1 MRMRAA
7 YVLGFVA
14 AIGLGSTSLVAIASA
29 QTADREPYYKPSAN
43 DFGGVGLLQ
52 TRTARFHEDGTLDVG
67 ASFVDPYR
75 RYYVTFQVLPFLEGT
90 FRYTDIR
97 NRLFS
102 DIPEFS
108 GDQSFKDRGADLKLL
123 LWRESKY
130 VPQIAVGVQDGL
142 GTGQFSGE
150 YVVLSKRWYD
160 FDFSFGMGWGLL
172 GAGGTISNP
181 LTSLSDGFSVRGGR
195 SGLGGELIFD
205 NFFSGETVGL
215 FGGVEWYTPIRGL
228 TLKLEYD
235 GNDYQSE
242 PLGNAFEQR
251 TRFNFGLNYRPFEW
265 LEMAAAYERG
275 NEFMFR
281 ASLRSNVKALGLPKL
296 DDPPP
301 NLKIREKPAPGA
313 PVETAP
319 AAPAPENDAPAPDPA
334 APRDIE
340 DTDVHVIAAHDLYD
354 NLEAAGLDAETIEL
368 SDSEARIYLARD
380 GADNPQAQVADVA
393 DVAESVVAAVPG
405 AIERVV
411 LVQPDE
417 DGRERRITI
426 DRREVEQTAIA
437 DYLFDGLE
445 AEGFEVESLDIS
457 HRQVKV
463 VVAGA
468 FAARGERDRRAAQ
481 VLLEALPTPVERFE
495 IVHVDAGVEVDR
507 VVVEREDVK
516 RDAQV
521 DALFDGLAAQG
532 FELESFEFS
541 DSQAT
546 VYLSDERAR
555 PREDYVAAARLVADA
570 APEAFD
576 EVVLVGLKAGVEASR
591 VTLRRQTV
599 ATGLAAGQDA
609 LRPPIVEELVPD
621 LSQDEKRAV
630 ATNVFEEL
638 GEQGFGVDA
647 FELTRYKATIFVT
660 PGKFR
665 QFARN
670 TGRAARAVANHVPD
684 SVEEIEVVTL
694 NAGLEIARVTLFRH
708 DLEAAV
714 ARAGSPEEVWA
725 NAKIEGP
732 VAALRPE
739 GSIPEDAIR
748 NPKRYPTLSWN
759 IRPALRQQIGGP
771 DGFYIYQI
779 WLAATAEAEL
789 YRGLRVTGTI
799 GKNITNNFDKL
810 TLQSDSVLPR
820 VRSDIVRYLQE
831 GDDGN
836 IVRLQAD
843 YLFLPFPDWSAR
855 ISAGLLEE
863 MFGGV
868 GAEVLYRPFGS
879 RLAIGVDINRVRQRD
894 FDQRFDFLDYRVT
907 TGHLNVYYK
916 FPWFGLTGEVHAG
929 QFLAGDRGAQFVVSR
944 SFASGM
950 RLGGWATFT
959 DVSAEDFGEGSFDKG
974 FFISIPFELLLTNST
989 RRRGTF
995 AFRPLTRDGGQML
1008 SISNRLYGLMEEG
1021 NLDNIAQD
1029 WSRLL
1034 D

>member
-1 MRMRAA
+1 M
-7 YVLGFVA
+7 
-14 AIGLGSTSLVAIASA
+14 
-29 QTADREPYYKPSAN
+29 
-43 DFGGVGLLQ
+43 
-52 TRTARFHEDGTLDVG
+52 
-67 ASFVDPYR
+67 
-75 RYYVTFQVLPFLEGT
+75 
-90 FRYTDIR
+90 
-97 NRLFS
+97 
-102 DIPEFS
+102 
-108 GDQSFKDRGADLKLL
+108 
-123 LWRESKY
+123 
-130 VPQIAVGVQDGL
+130 
-142 GTGQFSGE
+142 
-150 YVVLSKRWYD
+150 SKRWYD

-172 GAGGTISNP
+172 GAGGTIRNP
-181 LTSLSDGFSVRGGR
+181 LTSISDRFETRGGR
-195 SGLGGELIFD
+195 SGQGGELIFD

-242 PLGNAFEQR
+242 PLGNVFEQR

-301 NLKIREKPAPGA
+301 TLKVREKPTPGA
-313 PVETAP
+313 PVEAAP
-319 AAPAPENDAPAPDPA
+319 AAPAPERKDEMPAPDPA
-334 APRDIE
+334 VPRDIE

-354 NLEAAGLDAETIEL
+354 NLEAAGLDAEAIEL
-368 SDSEARIYLARD
+368 SENEARIYLARGVAGD
-380 GADNPQAQVADVA
+380 PQTHAADVA
-393 DVAESVVAAVPG
+393 QSVVAAAPG

-411 LVQPDE
+411 LVQPGE
-417 DGRERRITI
+417 AGNSRRIAI
-426 DRREVEQTAIA
+426 DRREVEQTAIV

-445 AEGFEVESLDIS
+445 GEGYEVESLDIS

-463 VVAGA
+463 VVSGSAETRGA
-468 FAARGERDRRAAQ
+468 RDRRAAR
-481 VLLEALPTPVERFE
+481 VLLQTLPTPVERFE
-495 IVHVDAGVEVDR
+495 IVHVDAGVEVGR
-507 VVVEREDVK
+507 VVVERDDVK

-521 DALFDGLAAQG
+521 DALFDGLAARG

-546 VYLSDERAR
+546 VYLSDERKR

-570 APEAFD
+570 APEPFD
-576 EVVLVGLKAGVEASR
+576 EVVLVGLRAGVEASR
-591 VTLRRQTV
+591 VTLRRQT
-599 ATGLAAGQDA
+599 AAAGSVAGQEA
-609 LRPPIVEELVPD
+609 IRPPLVEELIPD
-621 LSQDEKRAV
+621 LSEDEKRAV
-630 ATNVFEEL
+630 ADKVFEEL

-647 FELTRYKATIFVT
+647 FELTRYKATVFVT

-684 SVEEIEVVTL
+684 GVEEIEVVTL

-714 ARAGSPEEVWA
+714 ARNGSPEEVWA

-739 GSIPEDAIR
+739 GSIPREAIR
-748 NPKRYPTLSWN
+748 NPKRYPTLTWN
-759 IRPALRQQIGGP
+759 VRPALRQQIGGP

-799 GKNITNNFDKL
+799 GKDIANNFDRL
-810 TLQSDSVLPR
+810 RLQSDSVLPR

-831 GDDGN
+831 GQDGN

-855 ISAGLLEE
+855 LSAGLLEE
-863 MFGGV
+863 MFAGV
-868 GAEVLYRPFGS
+868 GAELLYRPFGS

-894 FDQRFDFLDYRVT
+894 FDQRFDFLDYEVT

-916 FPWFGLTGEVHAG
+916 LPWFGLTGEVHAG

-974 FFISIPFELLLTNST
+974 FFISIPFDLLLTNST

-1008 SISNRLYGLMEEG
+1008 SIANRLYGLMEEG

>member
-1 MRMRAA
+1 MRMRADRA
-7 YVLGFVA
+7 LLCLAVA
-14 AIGLGSTSLVAIASA
+14 GLCGTSPGAIALA
-29 QTADREPYYKPSAN
+29 QTADREPYYKASAN
-43 DFGGVGLLQ
+43 DLGGVGLLQ

-75 RYYVTFQVLPFLEGT
+75 RYYVTFQILPFLEGT
-90 FRYTDIR
+90 FRYTDVR

-123 LWRESKY
+123 LWPESKY

-150 YVVLSKRWYD
+150 YVVMSKRWYD

-181 LTSLSDGFSVRGGR
+181 LTSVSDEFSVRGGR
-195 SGLGGELIFD
+195 GGQGGELIFD

-215 FGGVEWYTPIRGL
+215 FGGVEWHTPVRGL

-242 PLGNAFEQR
+242 PLGNVFEQS

-301 NLKIREKPAPGA
+301 TLKVREKPVPGA
-313 PVETAP
+313 PVEAEP
-319 AAPAPENDAPAPDPA
+319 ADARPTKDTPPTPDPA
-334 APRDIE
+334 TPPRDIE
-340 DTDVHVIAAHDLYD
+340 ETDAHVVAARDLYD
-354 NLEAAGLDAETIEL
+354 GLEAAGLEAEAVEL
-368 SDSEARIYLARD
+368 SDNEARIYLAGVNEGD
-380 GADNPQAQVADVA
+380 TQAHAAGVAQ
-393 DVAESVVAAVPG
+393 SVVAAVPG
-405 AIERVV
+405 AVERVV
-411 LVQPDE
+411 LVQTGANGND
-417 DGRERRITI
+417 RHITI
-426 DRREVEQTAIA
+426 ERREVEQAAIV

-445 AEGFEVESLDIS
+445 AEGYEVESLDIS
-457 HRQVKV
+457 HRQVQV
-463 VVAGA
+463 VVSGSPGTSGGGDQ
-468 FAARGERDRRAAQ
+468 RVAQ

-495 IVHVDAGVEVDR
+495 IVHVDGSAEVGR
-507 VVVEREDVK
+507 VVVAREDLK

-521 DALFDGLAAQG
+521 DALFDGLSAQG

-546 VYLSDERAR
+546 VYLSDERNR
-555 PREDYVAAARLVADA
+555 SREDYVAAARLVAEA
-570 APEAFD
+570 APEPFE
-576 EVVLVGLKAGVEASR
+576 EVVLVGLKAGVEATR
-591 VTLRRQTV
+591 VTLRRQTL
-599 ATGLAAGQDA
+599 ADGLSAGQDA
-609 LRPPIVEELVPD
+609 VQPPMVEELVPD
-621 LSQDEKRAV
+621 LSEDEKRAV
-630 ATNVFEEL
+630 AGEVFEEL

-714 ARAGSPEEVWA
+714 ARTGSPEEVWA

-748 NPKRYPTLSWN
+748 NPKRYPTLTWN
-759 IRPALRQQIGGP
+759 VRPALRQQIGGP

-810 TLQSDSVLPR
+810 TLESDSVLPR
-820 VRSDIVRYLQE
+820 VRSDIVKYLQQ

-855 ISAGLLEE
+855 VSAGLLEE
-863 MFGGV
+863 MFAGV

-879 RLAIGVDINRVRQRD
+879 RLAIGADINRVRQRD
-894 FDQRFDFLDYRVT
+894 FDQRFEFRDYKVT

-916 FPWFGLTGEVHAG
+916 LPWFGLTGEVHAG